1 MSRQPNVRNKQK
13 AQVNEEAIP
22 NMDNGSI
29 GKEKGAPVHTTK
41 SRLRALALGVCLL
54 VTLAL
59 GGIAARA
66 DEPAGQ
72 NTLTVFRS
80 GGNDIT
86 FPAAVEKEYSESVSV
101 DVNLYQIA
109 TAKKNKTYDIY
120 DYTSVT
126 SELDLNAAEF
136 KDSTGAIDWEKVAQA
151 AKKLADEG
159 KLEAIKNASDQLPT
173 ATITAGSESVN
184 IAPVDNGLFLVLS
197 TAKGP
202 WFEYTFSPS
211 LTALPTK
218 AAKNGVIM
226 TSFDY
231 GEWLSEV
238 EIKLKPDYMP
248 RYGALEIVKT
258 VDEPSDEESLFV
270 FHLTGKTP
278 LGEDYDNYAGVTI
291 EKDQSTGKTIVTHIP
306 AGTTI
311 DIVEDYAGRYN
322 KSPVVIAEGE
332 EKVIIADDDES
343 QPTNRIHFSCKN
355 NKGDDIPG
363 SHGVE
368 NKFTY
373 DHVGRIRKG
382 DWIWVPTPVDAA
394 PGYEANSEE

>member
-1 MSRQPNVRNKQK
+1 MNRQPNVRNKQK

-54 VTLAL
+54 VTLVL

-72 NTLTVFRS
+72 NTLKVFRS
-80 GGNDIT
+80 GGESET
-86 FPAAVEKEYSESVSV
+86 FPTTIKADYLSATVEV
-101 DVNLYQIA
+101 DLYQIA
-109 TAKKNKTYDIY
+109 TAKPNDKYDIF

-126 SELDLNAAEF
+126 DELDLDAAEF
-136 KDSTGAIDWEKVAQA
+136 KDETGATDWEKVAQA
-151 AKKLADEG
+151 AKKLVEDGNIQLA
-159 KLEAIKNASDQLPT
+159 KNG
-173 ATITAGSESVN
+173 TIAANAESTD
-184 IAPVDNGLFLVLS
+184 ITSLDNGIYLVLPS
-197 TAKGP
+197 AKGP

-211 LTALPTK
+211 LTALPSK
-218 AAKNGVIM
+218 AADENGVIM
-226 TSFDY
+226 TSYDY

-258 VDEPSDEESLFV
+258 VDKPSDEESLFV

-278 LGEDYDNYAGVTI
+278 QGEDYDNYAGVTI
-291 EKDQSTGKTIVTHIP
+291 LKGELTGSTIVEHIP

-311 DIVEDYAGRYN
+311 NIVEDYAGRYK
-322 KSPVVIAEGE
+322 KSSVDIAEDE
-332 EKVIIADDDES
+332 ERVIIADNDDGS
-343 QPTNRIHFSCKN
+343 HKLIHFSCKN
-355 NKGDDIPG
+355 EKGDDIPG

-373 DHVGRIRKG
+373 DHVGRVVKG
-382 DWIWVPTPVDAA
+382 DWVWVPTPTDAA
-394 PGYEANSEE
+394 PDYKLNSEE